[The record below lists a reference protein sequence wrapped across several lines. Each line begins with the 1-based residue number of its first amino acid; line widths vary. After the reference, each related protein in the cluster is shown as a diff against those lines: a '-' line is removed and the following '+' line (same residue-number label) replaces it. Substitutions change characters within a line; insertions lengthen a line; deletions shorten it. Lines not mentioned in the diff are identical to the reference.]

1 MGFRIGLLA
10 AVALT
15 AIAATGS
22 MARAE
27 EMQVAAADVEE
38 IVITATARQQTIRNA
53 PASISVITR
62 EDLERT
68 PYREVTD
75 ALLEIPGVAVTPGEG
90 NSRDISLRGMA
101 PKYTLILVD
110 GRRLSSRESR
120 TNGGSISE
128 GGLLPP
134 FEAIERIEVVRGPMS
149 SLYGSDAM
157 GGVVNIIT
165 RRIGDVW
172 QGNVRVNGTLQ
183 LDDDFGNFGDANFYV
198 SGPLTDGLGLQVQG
212 AVNRREEDRIIGGT
226 PERRDDT
233 ISAKLGFDLTPDHRF
248 LAEGGY
254 FRQKVI
260 ATAGQTFKAT
270 AEEPAGTEST
280 QTQNRYVGSLSHS
293 GDWGLATS
301 ESYVQYEDAENVE
314 TEKRIKNTVGQS
326 IWVVPLPSNMLSLG
340 SYFRHED
347 LTDLTGNRLAGSTR
361 TGASRTAWALFAED
375 ELQLFDGFA
384 LTGGIR
390 MDDDEQYGTNWTP
403 RAYAVWNATD
413 AITVKGGYSKGF
425 RAPDLRQTLADWG
438 QSSRGGNIY
447 GNPNLEA
454 ETSRTYEVALLYT
467 ADGFQAGITAYDTRF
482 NDKITRLT
490 CVEAGA
496 WCIDEP
502 LSSLGRPPTTYI
514 NVDKARIRG
523 IELTVSLPITEAL
536 RLDATGTLTDSEQLT
551 GANAGSA
558 LNDTPKQQASTSL
571 NWRPT
576 SRFDSYIRAIYRGE
590 EAVTEAQISG
600 ESLVA
605 PAYTTVDVGVAY
617 QVTPSLKLHGG
628 IQNLFDERLDYEES
642 AYVIDGAR
650 VWTGISVS
658 F

>member
-198 SGPLTDGLGLQVQG
+198 SGPLADRLGLQVQG

-260 ATAGQTFKAT
+260 ATAGQTFEAT

-536 RLDATGTLTDSEQLT
+536 RLDATGTLTESEQLT

-642 AYVIDGAR
+642 AYAIDGAR